1 MSTLTI
7 ILTST
12 AISQA
17 TVVAAEEPQS
27 SVRYAVETHYTE
39 TDFTG
44 LRLEGHLVRP
54 SGLVSMVVTRP
65 GFHPLFQLRRDFALE
80 IEESPS
86 LLNTPSAS

>member
-7 ILTST
+7 FLTST

-17 TVVAAEEPQS
+17 TVAAEEPQS
-27 SVRYAVETHYTE
+27 LVRYAVETHYTE

-44 LRLEGHLVRP
+44 LRLEGQLVRP
-54 SGLVSMVVTRP
+54 SGLVSMVAPRP
-65 GFHPLFQLRRDFALE
+65 GFHPLFQLRRDFDLE
-80 IEESPS
+80 IEESPA